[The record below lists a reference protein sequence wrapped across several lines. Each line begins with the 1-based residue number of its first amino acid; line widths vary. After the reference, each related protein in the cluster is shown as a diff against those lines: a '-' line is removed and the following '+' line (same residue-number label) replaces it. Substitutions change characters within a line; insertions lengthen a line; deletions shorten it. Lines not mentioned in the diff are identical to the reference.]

1 VKLLYVGA
9 RVVGRVCLE
18 ALLDAGV
25 ADVVGVLE
33 LDAVKAG
40 VTTAFS
46 PFDDLIERHGLVR
59 RHFTDLRD
67 PEVTAWCAALQPDVG
82 AVVGVSQLVGDDLL
96 AVPPLGFVGM
106 HPTLLPAGRG
116 RAPIPW
122 ALIKGLEE
130 TGVSIFR
137 CDAAADR
144 GAIYAQERVPI
155 RYEDTSS
162 TLGARTDGVA
172 ARLLVQT
179 VRGLAN
185 GTAVAVPQDES
196 AATEW
201 PRRRPEDGAIDWS
214 RPQRQVYDFVRAL
227 THPYPGAFTTL
238 DGNRL
243 HVWSAVESADA
254 RAGRPGEVLARVD
267 DGLLVATGAGNV
279 VLTHV
284 QRAAE
289 QETPALE
296 AGIPLGAVLGAS

>member
-9 RVVGRVCLE
+9 RVVGRICLE
-18 ALLDAGV
+18 ALLEAEA

-33 LDAVKAG
+33 LDAGKAG

-46 PFDDLIERHGLVR
+46 PFDELIERHGLVR
-59 RHFTDLRD
+59 RHFTNLRD
-67 PEVTAWCAALQPDVG
+67 PEVTAWCAALEPDVG

-96 AVPPLGFVGM
+96 AVPPLGFLGM
-106 HPTLLPAGRG
+106 HPTLLPTGRG

-122 ALIKGLEE
+122 ALIKGLDE

-144 GAIYAQERVPI
+144 GVIYAQERGPI
-155 RYEDTSS
+155 GYEDPAA
-162 TLGARTDGVA
+162 TLGARTDAVA
-172 ARLLVQT
+172 ARLLAET
-179 VRGLAN
+179 VRGLAG

-201 PRRRPEDGAIDWS
+201 PRRRAVDGVIDS
-214 RPQRQVYDFVRAL
+214 AQPGRRVYDFVRAL

-238 DGNRL
+238 DRERL

-254 RAGRPGEVLARVD
+254 RAGRPGEVLARVQ
-267 DGLLVATGAGNV
+267 DGLLVATGCGNV
-279 VLTHV
+279 VLTRV
-284 QRAAE
+284 QRDSAPEA
-289 QETPALE
+289 PALE
-296 AGIPLGAVLGAS
+296 AGIPVGAVLGSA